1 MLHYHGAAFYFRR
14 HQAHLPSHFET
25 STPETET
32 RGHGRL
38 LSILGVGFG
47 LAVAIGNTIAAGIVR
62 APGEIATW
70 LPNAVLFVAVWVIGG
85 LYALLGANCLAELGT
100 MIPRSGG
107 QYVYARR
114 ALGPYAGFIVGW
126 SDWLSTCGSASTVAF
141 VIGEYLEVLF
151 PVFQGYRVALASLV
165 TIGFAVLQWRG
176 LKWGSRTQE
185 FTSLIKA
192 VAFATLVVA
201 CFVLGGEAPRNESA
215 AVAAP
220 KFSLLLGM
228 LLALQAVIY
237 TYDGWAAPIYFSE
250 EVRNPSRNI
259 PRALFGGVLSVMG
272 IYVLL
277 NAALVYVLPIGR
289 IAGNNFALGAAAE
302 LIFGARGDT
311 IIRAVMVASMMSG
324 INAYHL
330 MATRVLYAM
339 SRDGLFTSAAARV
352 NPGGTPTISL
362 FASAAVAVVMILLFK
377 TFKGLIAAMS
387 FFFVAQYAMSF
398 VSLFVLRRRDPHAPR
413 PYHTLGH
420 PWTTAAA
427 LAGSVVFLAAAI
439 VTDLTL
445 AEPGEQ
451 PQRASLYAL
460 AILAASYPVY
470 RLSRRWT
477 NSATS

>member
-1 MLHYHGAAFYFRR
+1 M
-14 HQAHLPSHFET
+14 PSHFET
-25 STPETET
+25 NTAET
-32 RGHGRL
+32 RGRGRL

-151 PVFQGYRVALASLV
+151 PIFRGYRVALASLV

-201 CFVLGGEAPRNESA
+201 CFVLGGEAPGNESA

-220 KFSLLLGM
+220 KFSLLLGL

-250 EVRNPSRNI
+250 EVRNPARNI

-302 LIFGARGDT
+302 LLFGARGDT

-352 NPGGTPTISL
+352 NPGGTPTVAL
-362 FASAAVAVVMILLFK
+362 FSSAAVAVLLIVLLNAFQK
-377 TFKGLIAAMS
+377 LIAVMA

-398 VSLFVLRRRDPHAPR
+398 LSVFILRKREPAAPR
-413 PYHTLGH
+413 PYRVWGH
-420 PWTTAAA
+420 PWTTGLA
-427 LAGSVVFLAAAI
+427 LVGSIAFLVSAVAGDLRNSLWAVVLLA
-439 VTDLTL
+439 V
-445 AEPGEQ
+445 
-451 PQRASLYAL
+451 
-460 AILAASYPVY
+460 SYPVY

-477 NSATS
+477 SPATS

>member
-1 MLHYHGAAFYFRR
+1 LS
-14 HQAHLPSHFET
+14 PSVEPG
-25 STPETET
+25 SPDA
-32 RGHGRL
+32 RSRGRL

-70 LPNAVLFVAVWVIGG
+70 LPSAWLFVAVWVIGG

-107 QYVYARR
+107 QYVFARR

-126 SDWLSTCGSASTVAF
+126 SDWLSTCGSASAVAF

-151 PVFQGYRVALASLV
+151 PVFPGYRVALASLV
-165 TIGFAVLQWRG
+165 AIGFAVLQWHG

-185 FTSLIKA
+185 ITSLIKA
-192 VAFATLVVA
+192 VAFVALVLA
-201 CFVLGGEAPRNESA
+201 CFVFGGQARAQETTV
-215 AVAAP
+215 VATP
-220 KFSLLLGM
+220 EFSLLLGL
-228 LLALQAVIY
+228 LLALQAVVY

-250 EVRNPSRNI
+250 EVKNPGRNI

-277 NAALVYVLPIGR
+277 NAALVYVLPTGR

-302 LIFGARGDT
+302 LLFGARGDT

-324 INAYHL
+324 INAYHM
-330 MATRVLYAM
+330 MATRVLFAM
-339 SRDGLFTSAAARV
+339 SRDGLFTSYAARV
-352 NPGGTPTISL
+352 NPGGTPTVAL
-362 FASAAVAVVMILLFK
+362 FASAAVAVLLIVLLNAFQK
-377 TFKGLIAAMS
+377 LIAVMA

-398 VSLFVLRRRDPHAPR
+398 LSVFILRKREPEAAR
-413 PYHTLGH
+413 PYRAWGH
-420 PWTTAAA
+420 PWTTGAA
-427 LAGSVVFLAAAI
+427 LIGSVVFLVSAVAGDPRNSVWA
-439 VTDLTL
+439 VVLL
-445 AEPGEQ
+445 AV
-451 PQRASLYAL
+451 
-460 AILAASYPVY
+460 SYPVY

-477 NSATS
+477 SAATS